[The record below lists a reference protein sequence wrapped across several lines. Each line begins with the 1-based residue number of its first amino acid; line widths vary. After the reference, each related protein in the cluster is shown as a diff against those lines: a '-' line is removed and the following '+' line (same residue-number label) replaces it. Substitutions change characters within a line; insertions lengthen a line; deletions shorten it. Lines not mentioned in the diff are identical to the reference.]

1 MCSRCTCSVSVP
13 SNVAGLP
20 VHAGLEPKTVLLNLD
35 SGGSTYAG
43 LLICVRRPLEIPVV
57 VRRPVHLFGIAEHG
71 TPCTL
76 VLQKYTSAMSTDV
89 VWDRS
94 YMQLGFTGCRPRA
107 DLVHVGCRS
116 RCYGQSICTMR
127 SLSHVGLNHCPMYLS
142 TISLATCAKNT
153 MHLSIVVFPTSCIL
167 WGLPPP
173 MKHHVCSSG
182 LGLLPSN
189 HHIEPLS

>member
-1 MCSRCTCSVSVP
+1 MAPHVQATASIR
-13 SNVAGLP
+13 A
-20 VHAGLEPKTVLLNLD
+20 
-35 SGGSTYAG
+35 
-43 LLICVRRPLEIPVV
+43 RRPLSMKLSHHDSRQRKVVGVAEISVFAQ
-57 VRRPVHLFGIAEHG
+57 RLVHRCEDAEHG

-94 YMQLGFTGCRPRA
+94 NLQLGFTGCRPRA
-107 DLVHVGCRS
+107 ALVHVGCRS
-116 RCYGQSICTMR
+116 RCYGQSMCTMR

-142 TISLATCAKNT
+142 TMSLATCAKNT

-173 MKHHVCSSG
+173 MKHHGCSSG

-189 HHIEPLS
+189 HHIEPLY